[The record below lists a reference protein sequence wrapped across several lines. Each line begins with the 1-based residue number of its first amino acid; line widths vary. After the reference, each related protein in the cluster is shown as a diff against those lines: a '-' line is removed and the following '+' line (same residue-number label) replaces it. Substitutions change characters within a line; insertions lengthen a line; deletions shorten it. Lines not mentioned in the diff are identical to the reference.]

1 MRHDD
6 ANLALSVSSADSL
19 IGLSVPQFAKPRLL
33 SVFLDVHSTTAPWR
47 WPRVTAFAGSADTAN
62 PARRTADLAGKPYW
76 ALAQGFISN
85 ATSSSMTPLSL
96 VIDKRGIYY
105 DARRPS
111 DLEHL
116 IVQHK
121 TLRLGESPQASEL
134 MAAVVNRRISRYHT
148 ALHNLPTEMEP
159 HKSRRR
165 VLVVDQAVGD
175 PSIAGG
181 LADASHF
188 QHMLEAAL
196 DENPGAEIWVAPPL
210 LSPASSRGR
219 RGILTP
225 TDPPAG
231 VRRLATMDN
240 PYHLIEQVDRVYTV
254 SAQLGFEALL
264 AGRPVRVFGMPFYA
278 GWGLTEDEQQL
289 ARRTARP
296 SIAALFEAAYMRY
309 PRYLNP
315 ATHRLGTLEDVLESL
330 ALQGEVQQ
338 RQARFG
344 PLVGVGFS
352 LWKHRFARP
361 YLEAGGH
368 PVTWSTAQQ
377 NVTGDRHVVVWGA
390 APRPQGLTAD
400 APILRMEDAFIHSS
414 GLGSDLM
421 APCSQVLDSRGL
433 YFDAHSPNDLLD
445 LLNHHV
451 FDAKLIERAA
461 LLRKLVI
468 KHGITKYNL
477 GRRAPTWQAPQG
489 RAIALVTGQVADDA
503 SVRYGSAQASTAEK
517 LLSAVRLARPDAW
530 VVYKPHPDVITGNRI
545 GLLEA
550 SELCDV
556 VDTQSDIISLIE
568 AADEVHTITS
578 LAGFDALIRN
588 KKVYTYGLPFYA
600 GWGLTID
607 EVTPIPG
614 RERQLSLDELVA
626 ASLILYPIY
635 WDWTL
640 GIFTTPEA
648 IVTKLGEVAARP
660 MAPPLNRKTRELM
673 HVLRWIRNLV
683 EDIRVS
689 RQPRF

>member
-1 MRHDD
+1 MRQDS
-6 ANLALSVSSADSL
+6 ANLALSVNSADSL
-19 IGLSVPQFAKPRLL
+19 IGLYAPQFAKARML
-33 SVFLDVHSTTAPWR
+33 SIFLDVCSTTAPWR
-47 WPRVTAFAGSADTAN
+47 WPRATAFAGSADRVN
-62 PARRTADLAGKPYW
+62 PARLAANLAGKPYW
-76 ALAQGFISN
+76 SMAQGFIAN

-105 DARRPS
+105 DARCPS

-116 IVQHK
+116 IEQHK
-121 TLRLGESPQASEL
+121 TLGLGESLQASEL
-134 MAAVVNRRISRYHT
+134 MAAVVNGRISRYNT
-148 ALHNLPTEMEP
+148 ASQNWPTEMAR
-159 HKSRRR
+159 HKRLRR
-165 VLVVDQAVGD
+165 VLVVDQALGD
-175 PSIAGG
+175 PSIVGG
-181 LADASHF
+181 LADANHF
-188 QHMLEAAL
+188 HQMLVAAL
-196 DENPGAEIWVAPPL
+196 EENPGAEIWLALPL
-210 LSPASSRGR
+210 LSSFNSQDR
-219 RGILTP
+219 RGILAHIDLP
-225 TDPPAG
+225 VG
-231 VRRLATMDN
+231 VRRLTTMVN
-240 PYHLIEQVDRVYTV
+240 PFHLIEQVDKVYTV

-264 AGRPVRVFGMPFYA
+264 AGCPVRVFGMPFYA

-330 ALQGEVQQ
+330 TLQGEVRR

-368 PVTWSTAQQ
+368 PVTWCPAQQ
-377 NVTGDRHVVVWGA
+377 TVAGDRHVVVWGA
-390 APRPQGLTAD
+390 APRPQGLPAD
-400 APILRMEDAFIHSS
+400 APILRMEDAFIHSA

-433 YFDAHSPNDLLD
+433 YFDAHRPNDLLD
-445 LLNHHV
+445 LLNHHA

-461 LLRKLVI
+461 ALRKLVI
-468 KHGITKYNL
+468 KYGITKYNL
-477 GRRAPTWQAPQG
+477 GRRTPTWQAPQG
-489 RAIALVTGQVADDA
+489 RTIALVTGQVADDA

-517 LLSAVRLARPDAW
+517 LLSAVRLARTEAW
-530 VVYKPHPDVITGNRI
+530 IVYKPHPDVMTGNRK
-545 GLLEA
+545 GLINA
-550 SELCDV
+550 NALCDV

-588 KKVYTYGLPFYA
+588 KKIYTYGLPFYA

-607 EVTPIPG
+607 TVTPIPG

-648 IVTKLGEVAARP
+648 TVTKLGEAAARP

-673 HVLRWIRNLV
+673 HVLRWIRNLI

-689 RQPRF
+689 RQSRF